1 MAAIKTS
8 HARNK
13 MRLIEII
20 LAQMY
25 SVVNQSQSLPAGPVG
40 EV

>member
-1 MAAIKTS
+1 
-8 HARNK
+8 

-20 LAQMY
+20 LGRMY
-25 SVVNQSQSLPAGPVG
+25 SVVNQPQSLPAGPVG